1 MNIGERLKTLRKE
14 YLNGISQDR
23 FAEMIGTSGAA
34 ISRYESSDRA
44 IPNSIIL
51 SICREFNVN
60 REWLE
65 TGEGEMFIAKESDTL
80 KKISA
85 RYNGS
90 ETFRAVLDAY
100 VQLEPTEQ
108 DAIER
113 YIDLLAQAIASGK
126 SPETVVP
133 PETSFRSEMESE
145 GYTPKARPDREQ
157 AE

>member
-1 MNIGERLKTLRKE
+1 MKERLIELRYRLGLSQTAFGAKIGLSRDAIAAYE
-14 YLNGISQDR
+14 RGISNPT
-23 FAEMIGTSGAA
+23 GTA
-34 ISRYESSDRA
+34 IVA
-44 IPNSIIL
+44 IVSV
-51 SICREFNVN
+51 FKVN

-65 TGEGEMFIAKESDTL
+65 TGKGAMFIAKESDTL

-90 ETFRAVLDAY
+90 DTFRAVLDAY
-100 VQLEPTEQ
+100 VQLDPTEQ

-113 YIDLLAQAIASGK
+113 YIDLLAQAIASGQ
-126 SPETVVP
+126 SPETVAP